1 MSKYDRMRPAVKP
14 ANWMKPRSTH
24 SVSATA
30 ALLSAVLPAV
40 AADHCAPTSMYDRR
54 VPYSVC
60 VRRSTLTPLR
70 TRKPKLAVSVRV
82 WRPCPASALPAPIG
96 TSLPLVLNDVWTRTN
111 EPIFKHVSV
120 PGTYQKP
127 APYRL
132 QTFTYST
139 GLAFTGRSAACA
151 PATATRPAAEPRRRL
166 FTIFMLN
173 LQLAFGRVPC
183 KCGHTPG
190 RSLDPPKPLG
200 AVPRLMA
207 CPQKTRRLLRHRTP
221 NAATRGMPP
230 SVAVNTLP

>member
-1 MSKYDRMRPAVKP
+1 MSKYDRIRPAVKP

-30 ALLSAVLPAV
+30 PLLSAVPMSV
-40 AADHCAPTSMYDRR
+40 DHWAPTSMYDRK

-60 VRRSTLTPLR
+60 VRRSTLTPVR
-70 TRKPKLAVSVRV
+70 TRKPKLDVSVRV
-82 WRPCPASALPAPIG
+82 SRPAMALLPPPPMPFG
-96 TSLPLVLNDVWTRTN
+96 MSLPVLLNDVCTRTN

-166 FTIFMLN
+166 LTIRIDDPPILSSGWDRFRYAPLRARPYPPITN
-173 LQLAFGRVPC
+173 GYGRV
-183 KCGHTPG
+183 
-190 RSLDPPKPLG
+190 
-200 AVPRLMA
+200 
-207 CPQKTRRLLRHRTP
+207 RT
-221 NAATRGMPP
+221 
-230 SVAVNTLP
+230 V

>member
-1 MSKYDRMRPAVKP
+1 MPRGPVSNGTRRLAYEYGANELMSKYDRMRPAVKP

-24 SVSATA
+24 SVSAVA
-30 ALLSAVLPAV
+30 AVLSPV
-40 AADHCAPTSMYDRR
+40 PLPCVDHCAPASMYDRS

-60 VRRSTLTPLR
+60 VRRSTLTPAR
-70 TRKPKLAVSVRV
+70 VRKPKLAVSVRV
-82 WRPCPASALPAPIG
+82 SLPAIASLALPPAPFG
-96 TSLPLVLNDVWTRTN
+96 VSLLSLFQDVWTRMN

-166 FTIFMLN
+166 LTIRIVTLHLMTGRDQSAMCPPPGAPVNFRSRKPT
-173 LQLAFGRVPC
+173 LA
-183 KCGHTPG
+183 
-190 RSLDPPKPLG
+190 
-200 AVPRLMA
+200 
-207 CPQKTRRLLRHRTP
+207 
-221 NAATRGMPP
+221 
-230 SVAVNTLP
+230 

>member
-30 ALLSAVLPAV
+30 AVLLAV
-40 AADHCAPTSMYDRR
+40 AGPPADHWAPMSMYDRK

-82 WRPCPASALPAPIG
+82 SRPAMALLPPPPMPFG
-96 TSLPLVLNDVWTRTN
+96 TSLVVLLNDVCTRTN
-111 EPIFKHVSV
+111 EPNFRQVSV

-132 QTFTYST
+132 QTLTY
-139 GLAFTGRSAACA
+139 
-151 PATATRPAAEPRRRL
+151 
-166 FTIFMLN
+166 
-173 LQLAFGRVPC
+173 
-183 KCGHTPG
+183 
-190 RSLDPPKPLG
+190 
-200 AVPRLMA
+200 
-207 CPQKTRRLLRHRTP
+207 
-221 NAATRGMPP
+221 
-230 SVAVNTLP
+230 

>member
-1 MSKYDRMRPAVKP
+1 MPSAPVSPLTRVLLYEYGAIELTSKYDRMRPAVKP

-24 SVSATA
+24 SVSATVP
-30 ALLSAVLPAV
+30 LLSAVLPAV
-40 AADHCAPTSMYDRR
+40 AADHCAPTSMYDRS

-60 VRRSTLTPLR
+60 VRRSTLIALR

-82 WRPCPASALPAPIG
+82 WRPMPASAPAPIG
-96 TSLPLVLNDVWTRTN
+96 TSEPLVLNDVCTRTN

-132 QTFTYST
+132 QTLTYST
-139 GLAFTGRSAACA
+139 GLALTGRSAACA

-173 LQLAFGRVPC
+173 LQLAFGRVPLM
-183 KCGHTPG
+183 
-190 RSLDPPKPLG
+190 RSHPRRPLIPRTARRRPPLE
-200 AVPRLMA
+200 
-207 CPQKTRRLLRHRTP
+207 
-221 NAATRGMPP
+221 
-230 SVAVNTLP
+230 LPALAL